1 MGIEPNEY
9 LGQIP
14 VTEDG
19 PILPPELVARMLE
32 ELTPAETEELLAYAP
47 EQESFVVR
55 ASEWLTRRF
64 DLQFRKRQ

>member
-1 MGIEPNEY
+1 MPIEPNEY
-9 LGQIP
+9 LGRIP
-14 VTEDG
+14 LTEDG

-32 ELTPAETEELLAYAP
+32 ELTDAEMDELEAFAP
-47 EQESFVVR
+47 DLDSFVLR